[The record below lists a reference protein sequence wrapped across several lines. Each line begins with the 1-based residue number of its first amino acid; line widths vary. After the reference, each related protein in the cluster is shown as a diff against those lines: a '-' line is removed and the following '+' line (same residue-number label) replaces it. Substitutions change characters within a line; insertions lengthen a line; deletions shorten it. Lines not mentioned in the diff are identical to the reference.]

1 MSNRARVSL
10 DSRTSRPIRERDSS
24 RNHNALKEC
33 LGAAKNQT
41 KCPESSLLIRRI
53 NEPKQKGTRSRY
65 LRKGVFMN
73 EFLFL
78 AVIMIYLAIRY

>member
-1 MSNRARVSL
+1 MFCTDTYHRGLKRCARQGKNNRAAGSVRQL
-10 DSRTSRPIRERDSS
+10 GTS
-24 RNHNALKEC
+24 
-33 LGAAKNQT
+33 KNQR

-78 AVIMIYLAIRY
+78 AIIMIYLAIRY